1 MSGLLDKVLDKTTYN
16 SLGTENL
23 GSERKVTQFQKIDGF
38 ATAFMK
44 LLTLFSEGEE
54 TLRGKELG
62 LQ

>member
-44 LLTLFSEGEE
+44 LLTLFSEGDGG
-54 TLRGKELG
+54 RV
-62 LQ
+62 